1 VDATVAEIAVAT
13 AADAVVAADAAAI
26 KTPTWEFL
34 AVRRRVPSADAVE
47 KTRPFSRGLVVVN
60 LDGLVR
66 YKNSAKSIPNKILR
80 DASNLSWYSILSS
93 HGHTDPT
100 LKPFDPPV

>member
-1 VDATVAEIAVAT
+1 MAT
-13 AADAVVAADAAAI
+13 AADAVVAAADAAAI

-60 LDGLVR
+60 LDGPVR
-66 YKNSAKSIPNKILR
+66 YKNSAKADPEQNPARRFESFVVLDSLIPWSHRSNIEALR
-80 DASNLSWYSILSS
+80 PARVN
-93 HGHTDPT
+93 
-100 LKPFDPPV
+100 